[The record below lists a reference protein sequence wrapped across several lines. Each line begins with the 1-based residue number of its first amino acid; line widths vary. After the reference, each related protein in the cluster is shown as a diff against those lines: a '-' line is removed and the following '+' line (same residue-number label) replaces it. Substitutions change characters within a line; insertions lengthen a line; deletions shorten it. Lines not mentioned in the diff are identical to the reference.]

1 MSTATVQETIDVASL
16 RVGMFV
22 HLDLG
27 WLSHPFPLS
36 SFRISSEEQIA
47 TIRALGLRRVRW
59 SSAQSELEQ
68 IAAEGRGVERPAA
81 ASGRS
86 DSIGDNSRMAS
97 SASSARMVGPGS
109 KPRSPGVR
117 SSRCQTWRPATSRV
131 PRRPS

>member
-59 SSAQSELEQ
+59 SSAQSELEEVASDGRRAG
-68 IAAEGRGVERPAA
+68 AAAAADSMATAPNRPNSAPAA
-81 ASGRS
+81 STASG
-86 DSIGDNSRMAS
+86 
-97 SASSARMVGPGS
+97 
-109 KPRSPGVR
+109 SPHNA
-117 SSRCQTWRPATSRV
+117 PAC
-131 PRRPS
+131 